1 MGKSVGLSFRDFR
14 VLISILAEE
23 SAVLK
28 QRSLCIKTKEHLKF
42 HYLSKIHDICNLIF
56 LESLKQTLDFKQS
69 TLDIN
74 YENF

>member
-28 QRSLCIKTKEHLKF
+28 QRSPILLKILNKLEAIWVLFIKEKNRSFKRNFLC
-42 HYLSKIHDICNLIF
+42 
-56 LESLKQTLDFKQS
+56 
-69 TLDIN
+69 
-74 YENF
+74 

>member
-28 QRSLCIKTKEHLKF
+28 QRSPILLKILNKLEAVLVLFIKEKNRSF
-42 HYLSKIHDICNLIF
+42 KINFFMLASFFYYIC
-56 LESLKQTLDFKQS
+56 
-69 TLDIN
+69 
-74 YENF
+74 